1 MSCVRFKVASAKG
14 FSLVEV
20 LIALVVLGVGLI
32 GLARLQLNMLGG
44 TAESVLHDSAVR
56 LAEDKLESL
65 RFELAEGRLPQAG
78 SDEPKIQDVILQRHW
93 NLKLSPTGLVESNI
107 TLQWRD
113 PRTGEE
119 GTLNLPAMLSPSA
132 LTAQA
137 WLIQSGV
144 PSREPLP

>member
-1 MSCVRFKVASAKG
+1 MSCVRFKATRAKG

-20 LIALVVLGVGLI
+20 LIALVVLGVGLV

-78 SDEPKIQDVILQRHW
+78 SDEPKVQDVTLQRHW

-119 GTLNLPAMLSPSA
+119 SALNLPAMLSPSA

>member
-1 MSCVRFKVASAKG
+1 MSCVRCKAARAKG

-20 LIALVVLGVGLI
+20 LIALVVLGVGLL

-44 TAESVLHDSAVR
+44 TAESVLQDSAVR

-78 SDEPKIQDVILQRHW
+78 SDEPKVQDVILQRHW

-119 GTLNLPAMLSPSA
+119 GTLNLPAMLTSI
-132 LTAQA
+132 T
-137 WLIQSGV
+137 
-144 PSREPLP
+144 

>member
-1 MSCVRFKVASAKG
+1 MSCVRFKPERAGG

-20 LIALVVLGVGLI
+20 LIALVVLGVGLL

-65 RFELAEGRLPQAG
+65 RFELAEGRLPQSG
-78 SDEPKIQDVILQRHW
+78 SDEPKVQDVTLQRHW
-93 NLKLSPTGLVESNI
+93 NLKLSSTGLVESNI

-113 PRTGEE
+113 PRTGQE
-119 GTLNLPAMLSPSA
+119 GTLNLPAMLSPSVLA
-132 LTAQA
+132 AQA

>member
-1 MSCVRFKVASAKG
+1 MSYVRFKAASAKG

-20 LIALVVLGVGLI
+20 LIALVVLGVGLL

-78 SDEPKIQDVILQRHW
+78 SDEPKVQDVILQRHW

-119 GTLNLPAMLSPSA
+119 GTLSLPAMLSPSA

>member
-1 MSCVRFKVASAKG
+1 MSCLRFKAAHAKG

-20 LIALVVLGVGLI
+20 LIALVVLGVGLL

-78 SDEPKIQDVILQRHW
+78 SDEPKVQDVTLQRHW
-93 NLKLSPTGLVESNI
+93 NLKLSQTGLVESNI

-119 GTLNLPAMLSPSA
+119 GTLNLPAILSSSA

-144 PSREPLP
+144 PAREPLP

>member
-1 MSCVRFKVASAKG
+1 MSCVRCKAARAKG

-20 LIALVVLGVGLI
+20 LIALVVLGVGLL

-44 TAESVLHDSAVR
+44 TAESVLQDSAVR
-56 LAEDKLESL
+56 LAEEKLESL
-65 RFELAEGRLPQAG
+65 RFELAEGRLLQAG
-78 SDEPKIQDVILQRHW
+78 SDEPKVQDVILQRHW

>member
-1 MSCVRFKVASAKG
+1 MSCVRFKAAHAKG

-20 LIALVVLGVGLI
+20 LIALVVLGVGLL
-32 GLARLQLNMLGG
+32 GLARLQLNILGG
-44 TAESVLHDSAVR
+44 TVESVLHDSAVR

-65 RFELAEGRLPQAG
+65 RFELAAGRLPQAG
-78 SDEPKIQDVILQRHW
+78 SDEPKVQDVTLQRHW
-93 NLKLSPTGLVESNI
+93 NLKLSQTGLVESDI

-119 GTLNLPAMLSPSA
+119 GALNLHAMLSPSA

-144 PSREPLP
+144 PTREPLP

>member
-1 MSCVRFKVASAKG
+1 MSCVRCKAARAKG

-20 LIALVVLGVGLI
+20 LIALVVLGVGLL

-44 TAESVLHDSAVR
+44 TAESVLQDSAVR

-78 SDEPKIQDVILQRHW
+78 SDEPKVQDVILQRHW